1 MIRLLL
7 PFAATI
13 AMAAFAMTAQPA
25 RAVLF
30 DVSWTGS
37 AGYSL
42 SGTLGIDD
50 SLLGA
55 GAIDEA
61 DIASLAFTGFH
72 NGNPVG
78 SWGWLVDGL
87 SGGANFNFNFDA
99 TTETFLTGGHAASPT
114 GQQWNTA
121 ICAGTFAFGFFS
133 GNATQGFCLTDGSM
147 VGMIAVANST
157 LIATRHID
165 IAEPAGLGLFGLAL
179 AGFGI
184 AGFEAA
190 GFGAVLSGAR
200 RRRVAQRAP
209 AFGGIGGRGM
219 PRWSRRVVPV

>member
-1 MIRLLL
+1 MSRPLL

-13 AMAAFAMTAQPA
+13 AMAAFALTAQPA
-25 RAVLF
+25 RAALF
-30 DVSWTGS
+30 DVAWTGS

-42 SGTLGIDD
+42 SGTLGFAD
-50 SLLGA
+50 SLLGT

-72 NGNPVG
+72 NGNPIG
-78 SWGWLVDGL
+78 SWDWLVDGL
-87 SGGANFNFNFDA
+87 SSGANFNFNFDT

-121 ICAGTFAFGFFS
+121 ICAGAFAFGFFS
-133 GNATQGFCLTDGSM
+133 GNATQGFCLPDGST

-157 LIATRHID
+157 LIATRHTD
-165 IAEPAGLGLFGLAL
+165 IAEPAGLGLFGLAV
-179 AGFGI
+179 AGFGV
-184 AGFEAA
+184 ASF
-190 GFGAVLSGAR
+190 AVPLSDAR
-200 RRRVAQRAP
+200 RRRAAQRAA
-209 AFGGIGGRGM
+209 AFGGIGGRAM